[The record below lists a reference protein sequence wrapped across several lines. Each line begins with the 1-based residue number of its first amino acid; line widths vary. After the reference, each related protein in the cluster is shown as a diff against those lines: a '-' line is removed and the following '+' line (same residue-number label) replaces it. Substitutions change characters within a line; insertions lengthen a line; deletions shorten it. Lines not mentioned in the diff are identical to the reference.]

1 MNVFKTKDTLQKT
14 LELLRSQDASLGLVP
29 TMGALHE
36 GHLSLVRSCRQNNDF
51 SVVSIYVNPTQF
63 NDNNDLKNYPRDPER
78 DLTML
83 ESVDCQYVFMP
94 DDHEMY
100 PEPDTRVFDF
110 GQMGSVME
118 GKHRP
123 GHFNGVGQI
132 VTKLFDIVKPDRA
145 YFGQKDFQQLAIIR
159 KLVAD
164 FNYPIEII
172 GCPIVREPDGLA
184 MSSRN
189 QLLTPEH
196 RKAAPLIY
204 QTLRAAKEMAASAE
218 ISAIKKYVDSIINSH
233 PLLKLEYFQ
242 IVESATLKSV
252 KSLSSRINA
261 SACIAVFA
269 GRIRLIDNIDLF
281 S

>member
-1 MNVFKTKDTLQKT
+1 MEVFRTKESLQNALAPLKIKNI
-14 LELLRSQDASLGLVP
+14 SLGFVP

-36 GHLSLVRSCRQNNDF
+36 GHLSLVSTCKAGNDYAIC
-51 SVVSIYVNPTQF
+51 SIYVNPTQF
-63 NDNNDLKNYPRDPER
+63 NDKNDLKNYPRNAEQ
-78 DLTML
+78 DLSML
-83 ESVDCQYVFMP
+83 DSAGCNFVFMP
-94 DDHEMY
+94 DDDEMY

-110 GQMGSVME
+110 ELMGSVME

-145 YFGQKDFQQLAIIR
+145 YFGKKDFQQLAIIR

-164 FNYPIEII
+164 LNYKIEII
-172 GCPIVREPDGLA
+172 GCPIIREDDGLA

-196 RKAAPLIY
+196 RRAAPLIY
-204 QTLRAAKEMAASAE
+204 QTIKTVKEMSSTAE
-218 ISAIKKYVDSIINSH
+218 IPMIKKYVDSVINNH

-242 IVESATLKSV
+242 IVDSFSLESLKTLHNKTKST
-252 KSLSSRINA
+252 
-261 SACIAVFA
+261 ACIAVFA
-269 GRIRLIDNIDLF
+269 GKIRLIDNVDLF
-281 S
+281 